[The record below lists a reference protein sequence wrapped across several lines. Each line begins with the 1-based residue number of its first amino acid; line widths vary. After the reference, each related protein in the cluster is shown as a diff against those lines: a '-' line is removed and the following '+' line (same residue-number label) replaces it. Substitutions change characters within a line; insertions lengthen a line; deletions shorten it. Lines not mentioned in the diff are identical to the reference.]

1 MDIEK
6 RAVTL
11 LDGDNPISGDLY
23 VYEESP
29 KDADMVLLKVVIG
42 ERSFISEEVDCFSA
56 FVSIRKELEQENLQ
70 IACNGSAKSVY
81 PSRMQL
87 TMGYGRKAYKLF
99 IGQQAKIED
108 VVDIFDCDTDLE
120 FVTVEEQSNF
130 YAQWIKS
137 VVG

>member
-6 RAVTL
+6 KAVTL
-11 LDGDNPISGDLY
+11 FDGVNSIAGELF

-29 KDADMVLLKVVIG
+29 SDVDMVFLKVVIG
-42 ERSFISEEVDCFSA
+42 ERSFISEEIDCFSA
-56 FVSIRKELEQENLQ
+56 LVSIRKELEQENLQ
-70 IACNGSAKSVY
+70 IACNGSAKNVY

-87 TMGYGRKAYKLF
+87 TMGYGRKAYRLF
-99 IGQQAKIED
+99 IGQQDEIGN
-108 VVDIFDCDTDLE
+108 VVDIFDCENDLE

-137 VVG
+137 IMG